1 MSNYDDIQ
9 AALRAHPR
17 RWLVTGC
24 AGFIGSNLLET
35 LLKLDQ
41 TVVGLDNMST
51 GFQRNLDDV
60 RSLVTA
66 SQWRRFTFMQG
77 DIRDPYMCRHAVAG
91 VDKVLHQAAL
101 GSVPRSIADPV
112 ATNDTNINGFL
123 QLLVAAREAQI
134 TSFVYAASSSTY
146 GDHPGL
152 PKVEERIGKPLS
164 PYALTKYVNELY
176 ADVFFR
182 CYGLRTVG
190 LRYFNVF
197 GKRQDPDGAY
207 AAVIPRWIAAMM
219 TGRKVH
225 IHGDGSTSR
234 DFCYVDN
241 AVQANLLAA
250 MAPVAAGSA
259 IYNVAVN
266 DATTLNQL
274 FARLKTILSGHG
286 VTAIMEPLYT
296 PFRAG
301 DVHHSQAD
309 VSKAMRELGYAP
321 AYRIDAGLAAAVPWY
336 REHLGSPA
344 PGAEVVEGAI
354 GGAADAVVASAGV
367 SAAATTGTACDVR
380 ADITPDITPDI
391 TASAGVD
398 HAHAG

>member
-41 TVVGLDNMST
+41 TVVGLDNLST

-60 RSLVTA
+60 RNLVTA
-66 SQWRRFTFMQG
+66 GQWRRFTFMQG

-112 ATNDTNINGFL
+112 ATSDTNINGFL
-123 QLLVAAREAQI
+123 QLLVAARDAHI

-207 AAVIPRWIAAMM
+207 AAVIPRWIVAMM
-219 TGRKVH
+219 TGRQVH

-259 IYNVAVN
+259 VYNVAVN

-367 SAAATTGTACDVR
+367 SAAATTGTGCDVR

-391 TASAGVD
+391 TASAGVN
-398 HAHAG
+398 HAHAA